1 MDVLMRKC
9 RVAWPASPSDVA
21 QHVEQLAAAAAPRAV
36 RRRRRRE
43 ERQAQAA
50 LQAEA
55 QRPRGQAERLV
66 LGDGVEEEVPACAC
80 DTETKRTA
88 KDLLRNDSDSEK
100 PATATRGVR
109 GRREASVTR
118 GEPVAARSG
127 VGAARSRK
135 LLSIVENCYLFR
147 YRESLNSN

>member
-1 MDVLMRKC
+1 MRKC

-55 QRPRGQAERLV
+55 RRPRGQAERLV
-66 LGDGVEEEVPACAC
+66 LGDGVEEGARMRLRHRDMKRKASRAETAWRSVRSFSHEEWWI
-80 DTETKRTA
+80 TEE
-88 KDLLRNDSDSEK
+88 N
-100 PATATRGVR
+100 
-109 GRREASVTR
+109 RR
-118 GEPVAARSG
+118 
-127 VGAARSRK
+127 
-135 LLSIVENCYLFR
+135 
-147 YRESLNSN
+147 